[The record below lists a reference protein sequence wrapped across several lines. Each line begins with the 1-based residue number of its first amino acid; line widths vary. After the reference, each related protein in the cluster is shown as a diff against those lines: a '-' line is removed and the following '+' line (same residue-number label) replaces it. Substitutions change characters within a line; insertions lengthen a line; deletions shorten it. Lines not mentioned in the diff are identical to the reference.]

1 MRLTVTA
8 VTYPDHSEHTN
19 QDAVIAKKSK
29 TTDGRDAFFAVMCD
43 GMGNHGQSAAASIAA
58 AFNSWFQAF
67 LEQKSADVSQTA
79 IFKVWDAIVNRMSK
93 RLFNELNDPDSAATM
108 AVFLIVDDIWYM
120 MDVGDVRVY
129 QITKDGVKQLSTDHT
144 YAEREI
150 SLGHMDP
157 MEAMADPMA
166 FHVLQTIGNTK
177 NIIASKASGSI
188 GEDSVFLACTDGF
201 YRHNRK
207 SAIYRTFRPD
217 SLDEGRESDALS
229 ETEENA
235 LNNGETDDMS
245 AVVIRIFKEKRED
258 EARTGGECA

>member
-1 MRLTVTA
+1 MKLTVTA

-29 TTDGRDAFFAVMCD
+29 TTDGRDAFFAVVCD
-43 GMGNHGQSAAASIAA
+43 GMGNHGQSIAASIAVT
-58 AFNSWFQAF
+58 FNSWFKAF

-79 IFKVWDAIVNRMSK
+79 VFKVWDAIVNRMSK
-93 RLFNELNDPDSAATM
+93 RLFNELNDMDSAATM

-120 MDVGDVRVY
+120 MNVGDVRVY

-166 FHVLQTIGNTK
+166 YHVLQTIGNTK
-177 NIIASKASGSI
+177 NIITSKASGSI
-188 GEDSVFLACTDGF
+188 SEDSVFLACTDGF
-201 YRHNRK
+201 YRHTRK
-207 SAIYRTFRPD
+207 STIYRTFRPD
-217 SLDEGRESDALS
+217 SLDEGMESDALT
-229 ETEENA
+229 ETEKNA

-245 AVVIRIFKEKRED
+245 AVVIRVSGEERD
-258 EARTGGECA
+258 EAKTGGEEA